1 MKSFELGQL
10 VITDEAQD
18 ILNIVGMKPLALIAR
33 HRKGDWGDI
42 AHEAKRA
49 NQIALI
55 VGGALTSS
63 YTLGTHT
70 VCVVTNQ
77 ERSLTTILLHQDTPV
92 LFTQGNPPCP

>member
-10 VITDEAQD
+10 VITDDAQA
-18 ILNIVGMKPLALIAR
+18 ILNTVGIKPLTLIAR

-42 AHEAKRA
+42 AHETRRA

-55 VGGALTSS
+55 VGGQLTSS
-63 YTLGTHT
+63 YTIGTHT

-77 ERSLTTILLHQDTPV
+77 ERLLTTILLHQDTPI